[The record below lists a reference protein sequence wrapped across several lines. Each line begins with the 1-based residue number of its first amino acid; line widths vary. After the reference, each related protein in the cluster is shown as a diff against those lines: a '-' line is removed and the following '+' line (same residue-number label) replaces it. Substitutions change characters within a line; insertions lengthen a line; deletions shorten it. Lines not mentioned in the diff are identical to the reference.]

1 MLNKID
7 AQIRRII
14 KDPDLLLDADAIEE
28 RKVAPSLT
36 GVLYVFLSFLFLAI
50 VWASLAKVDEVIV
63 AKGRLVTV
71 EPTVVLQPLET
82 GIVKS
87 LNVQVGQE
95 VTRDQLLA
103 ELDPT
108 LVGADYISAKERLET
123 LEAQVARLEAE
134 AAGKPMTNL
143 KNKHLQIQ
151 RRIID
156 DKLVAYQSKVK
167 SLELNLVKAR
177 EVSELLNRSAKNL
190 SAKFESAFEA
200 EAMSAKMFS
209 GNFISRKEYL
219 DGLDKKLD
227 VEKDLISVQN
237 QAVEA
242 NARVMTLQQE
252 LQIFRREYNQKLLEE
267 LVAVRGDRDRLAQ
280 EVRKVNLR
288 NGLLELRAPMDGV
301 VLDIASRS
309 VGSVVA
315 SGVTFITLAP
325 KDSALNVH
333 AYVQPSDIN
342 MINVGDEAKV
352 KIDSYPFQK
361 YGLLKGRVMRVTK
374 DAVRPDFRGLPPDK
388 DYYVVVMNFDNL
400 ENKQHLDKMR
410 LLPGMTLNSEIVI
423 GNRAIISYILAPI
436 VKIRDES
443 MNEKN

>member
-1 MLNKID
+1 MLKKID
-7 AQIRRII
+7 EQIRRII

-28 RKVAPSLT
+28 RRVAPSLT
-36 GVLYVFLSFLFLAI
+36 RVLYIFLSFLFLAI

-63 AKGRLVTV
+63 
-71 EPTVVLQPLET
+71 
-82 GIVKS
+82 KS

-95 VTRDQLLA
+95 VSRDQLLA

-108 LVGADYISAKERLET
+108 LVGADFVSTKDRLES
-123 LEAQVARLEAE
+123 LDAQVARLEAE
-134 AAGKPMTNL
+134 VSGKPFVASSNR
-143 KNKHLQIQ
+143 HLQMQQ
-151 RRIID
+151 RITK

-167 SLELNLVKAR
+167 ALELNLAKAR
-177 EVSELLNRSAKNL
+177 EVSVLLSRSAKNL
-190 SAKFESAFEA
+190 AAKFESASET
-200 EAMSAKMFS
+200 ESMSAKMFA

-219 DGLDKKLD
+219 DALDKKLD
-227 VEKDLISVQN
+227 VEKELISVQN
-237 QAVEA
+237 QAIEA
-242 NARVMTLQQE
+242 QASALSLQQE

-267 LVAVRGDRDRLAQ
+267 LVAVRGERDRLAQ

-288 NGLLELRAPMDGV
+288 NGLLEVRAPIDGV
-301 VLDIASRS
+301 VLEVASRS
-309 VGSVVA
+309 VGSVLA
-315 SGVTFITLAP
+315 AGATFITLAP

-342 MINVGDEAKV
+342 MIKAGGEAKV

-361 YGLLKGRVMRVTK
+361 YGLLKGRVLRVTK
-374 DAVRPDFRGLPPDK
+374 DAVRPDFRGLTPDK
-388 DYYVVVMNFDNL
+388 DYYVVVMNLDSV
-400 ENKQHLDKMR
+400 ENKQHLEKMR

-423 GNRAIISYILAPI
+423 DNRTIMSYLLAPV